1 MEAARVNI
9 LDYFRNGLLPQK
21 RNNFPYPER
30 FCPFCER
37 ELSLMEAIHIDG
49 HLEDFKALYLCLN
62 KDCGAY
68 DEAAGQAYSRVY
80 YSSNEAYASLENA
93 RIVVEDLPKIR

>member
-9 LDYFRNGLLPQK
+9 YDYFRNDLIPSK
-21 RNNFPYPER
+21 RNNFPYPQR

-37 ELSLMEAIHIDG
+37 ELSLMEAIHVQEN
-49 HLEDFKALYLCLN
+49 LEDFKALFICLN
-62 KDCGAY
+62 NKCGAY

-80 YSSNEAYASLENA
+80 YSSNEAYASLEQA